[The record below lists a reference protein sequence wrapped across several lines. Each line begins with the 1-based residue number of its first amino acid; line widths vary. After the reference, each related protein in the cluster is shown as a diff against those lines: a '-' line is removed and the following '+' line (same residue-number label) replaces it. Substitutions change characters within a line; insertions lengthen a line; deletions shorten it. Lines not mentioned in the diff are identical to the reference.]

1 MSLPPFT
8 ACGPFPLSPPSAM
21 PSQRVAQFLPS
32 NGLSPLG
39 QLTSTSSTS
48 SASPSPSSAAAPNGT
63 LKMTIDQNFA
73 NNYGTM
79 EHFEMEKRI
88 GKGQFS
94 EVLSARNK
102 LNGNMVALKKIE
114 MDLMKNKKAREDC
127 RKEIDLLKKLNH
139 ENIIRYYSSFIVAD
153 QSKEYLMIVLELA
166 GAGDLNKLLRNFKK
180 NFRLIP
186 ERNVWKYFVQI
197 ARAVNYMH
205 SKSIMHR
212 DIKPANVFMTTSGVV
227 KLGDLGLGRFL
238 SLETLTM
245 STFKKGMVFSIVGT
259 PYYMSPERMNEM
271 GYSFKSDIWS
281 LGCVLYEMAALQSP
295 FFGEKQNLLALVRK
309 ISKCE
314 YPPIPAN
321 IYSQQLRLTIANC
334 ICTNPS
340 RRFDAQDVLTISE
353 HMHSHF
359 FALSKSAPVSSAHLT
374 AVPRTSNQT
383 AMVRRVPP
391 AVNRCV
397 GGGSVALPPVCPANG
412 AQVISQPPTKL

>member
-48 SASPSPSSAAAPNGT
+48 SASPSPSSAAVPNGT
-63 LKMTIDQNFA
+63 LKMTNDQNFA

-186 ERNVWKYFVQI
+186 ERNLWKYFVQI

-321 IYSQQLRLTIANC
+321 IYSQQAMNKRENKAAGEGN
-334 ICTNPS
+334 
-340 RRFDAQDVLTISE
+340 VLTIRQL
-353 HMHSHF
+353 HP
-359 FALSKSAPVSSAHLT
+359 AQIPRRPVSIAQRMLADNFSVKWHR
-374 AVPRTSNQT
+374 RTGEQQGWHSECPKIFQEIG
-383 AMVRRVPP
+383 
-391 AVNRCV
+391 NRETGNSRTFC
-397 GGGSVALPPVCPANG
+397 GKGRD
-412 AQVISQPPTKL
+412 

>member
-8 ACGPFPLSPPSAM
+8 ACGSSPFSPPPPMS
-21 PSQRVAQFLPS
+21 SQRPQHASP
-32 NGLSPLG
+32 NGLSPLA
-39 QLTSTSSTS
+39 QLTPN
-48 SASPSPSSAAAPNGT
+48 SPPSSAAAASNGT
-63 LKMTIDQNFA
+63 APPPSSNEQHPTNQ
-73 NNYGTM
+73 YGSF
-79 EHFEMEKRI
+79 EHFEMEKKI

-102 LNGNMVALKKIE
+102 LTGNMVALKKIE

-139 ENIIRYYSSFIVAD
+139 ENIIRYYSSFIMAD

-186 ERNVWKYFVQI
+186 ERSVWKYFVQI
-197 ARAVNYMH
+197 ARAVHYMH

-334 ICTNPS
+334 ICTNPA
-340 RRFDAQDVLTISE
+340 RRFDAQDVLTVSE

-359 FALSKSAPVSSAHLT
+359 SALSKSAFNSVHGVTGFRSY
-374 AVPRTSNQT
+374 NQT
-383 AMVRRVPP
+383 PMIRRFAPS
-391 AVNRCV
+391 ANRCA
-397 GGGSVALPPVCPANG
+397 GGGSVSLPPVCPTNAV
-412 AQVISQPPTKL
+412 QVLSQPPTKL